1 MNSPEVRLNEEIEEL
16 FNDNTEEDKK
26 YIHLTQIE
34 PEEETVNVTHINEKE
49 LDVNETSQ
57 RNFNT

>member
-26 YIHLTQIE
+26 YIHLT
-34 PEEETVNVTHINEKE
+34 
-49 LDVNETSQ
+49 
-57 RNFNT
+57 